1 MYHFIEDKEFLGKMR
16 KVCSDIV
23 NQLVQ
28 EINKGDLLNV
38 KAYLVGSGARNLI
51 TQNANNSIDLDYN
64 LDIIESKCD
73 IRKGDIIK
81 EYVRKNFNKVLKR
94 NDWEDCQDS
103 TSALTTRKMKFTEG
117 NQTPF
122 SIDLAITT
130 RDGSGNLY
138 RLIHKKT
145 GFVSQDEWYW
155 NEIPKSKGLDKRIKW
170 LKDNNKWGELRETYL
185 DNKNMYLKRNDY
197 NHPSF
202 VCYIEAVNEV
212 YYKYN

>member
-1 MYHFIEDKEFLGKMR
+1 MYHFIEDKEFLGRMR
-16 KVCSDIV
+16 KVCSDII

-28 EINKGDLLNV
+28 KINKGDFLNV
-38 KAYLVGSGARNLI
+38 KAYLVGSGARNFI
-51 TQNANNSIDLDYN
+51 TQNANNPIDLDYN
-64 LDIIESKCD
+64 LDVIELECD
-73 IRKGDIIK
+73 INNGKEIK
-81 EYVRKNFNKVLKR
+81 KYVQKIFNEVLNR

-103 TSALTTRKMKFTEG
+103 TSALTTKKMHFTKG
-117 NQTPF
+117 NQTSF

-130 RDGSGNLY
+130 RDTNDNLY

-170 LKDNNKWGELRETYL
+170 LKGNNKWGELRETYL
-185 DNKNMYLKRNDY
+185 DKKNMYLKRNDY

-202 VCYIEAVNEV
+202 ICYIEAVNEV

>member
-1 MYHFIEDKEFLGKMR
+1 MYHFIEDKEFLGRMR
-16 KVCSDIV
+16 KLCSDIV

-28 EINKGDLLNV
+28 EINKDDFLNV

-51 TQNANNSIDLDYN
+51 TQNANNPIDLDYN
-64 LDIIESKCD
+64 LDVIESKCD
-73 IRKGDIIK
+73 INNGKEIK
-81 EYVRKNFNKVLKR
+81 DYVQKVFNEVLNR
-94 NDWEDCQDS
+94 NNWEDCQDS
-103 TSALTTRKMKFTEG
+103 TSALTTNKMHFTKG
-117 NQTPF
+117 NQTSF
-122 SIDLAITT
+122 SIDLAITK

-145 GFVSQDEWYW
+145 GIVFHDEWYW

-185 DNKNMYLKRNDY
+185 DKKNMYLKGNDY
-197 NHPSF
+197 DHPSF
-202 VCYIEAVNEV
+202 ICYIEAVNEV